1 MPQRALLSQP
11 SLNCELPPN
20 RNAMR
25 PVLEFHAA
33 IIAKW
38 TNGNC
43 KNYWSK
49 YKAGA

>member
-1 MPQRALLSQP
+1 MPLRALLSQP
-11 SLNCELPPN
+11 SLNCKAPPN

-25 PVLEFHAA
+25 PVLKFHAA

-38 TNGNC
+38 TNANC
-43 KNYWSK
+43 KNYWKK